1 MTVQAGLCRTWSET
15 TLLVFLRGGSYIL
28 NKTEKK
34 HNNRSSRIFEFKGKT
49 MIISVGYKGI
59 ACKKLIFI
67 SIKIEL
73 QWRFLKSLP
82 FSQVPCVVRA
92 RPARGE
98 LSR

>member
-1 MTVQAGLCRTWSET
+1 MTMMSDNV
-15 TLLVFLRGGSYIL
+15 
-28 NKTEKK
+28 
-34 HNNRSSRIFEFKGKT
+34 
-49 MIISVGYKGI
+49 
-59 ACKKLIFI
+59 
-67 SIKIEL
+67 